1 MDSSKNRAL
10 PLLLLF
16 LLLGSIGLNIYFYK
30 QNKATIE
37 KDTVK
42 IDSLVEVRVEISSEL
57 AQTSLDL
64 NKYKGLS
71 EKMDSLLLA
80 ANGQIAERES
90 RIRQLIATEKN
101 LVALNKK
108 LKVELE
114 ELKALK
120 DSYLES
126 IDQLLKENNQ
136 LKYENKALNN
146 SLNEVITENLDLFKK
161 VKTAE
166 NLKAEYLKVGIFK
179 RKNNGKYIETVMAKR
194 TNKLEVCFSILENKV
209 AQVGKKKVY
218 LRIITPDGL
227 PLGSRSGGS
236 GSFKLAGSNEEVLFT
251 AMQEVDYANDKVD
264 ICLPYEEQDRLF
276 ASGTY
281 IVEVYVEGVPAAAS
295 SFTLK

>member
-1 MDSSKNRAL
+1 MDSSKNRVL

-16 LLLGSIGLNIYFYK
+16 LLLGSIGLNFYFYK

-37 KDTVK
+37 TDTVK
-42 IDSLVEVRVEISSEL
+42 MDSLVEVRVEISSEL

-90 RIRQLIATEKN
+90 RIRQLIATEKD

-126 IDQLLKENNQ
+126 IDQLLKENSQ

-209 AQVGKKKVY
+209 AQVGGKNVY

-264 ICLPYEEQDRLF
+264 ICLPFEEQDRVF

>member
-16 LLLGSIGLNIYFYK
+16 LLLGSIGLNFYFYK

-37 KDTVK
+37 TDTVK

-90 RIRQLIATEKN
+90 RIRQLIATEKD

-126 IDQLLKENNQ
+126 IDQLLKENSQ

-194 TNKLEVCFSILENKV
+194 TNKLEVCFSVLENKV
-209 AQVGKKKVY
+209 AQVGRKNVY

-264 ICLPYEEQDRLF
+264 ICLPFEEQDRVF

>member
-1 MDSSKNRAL
+1 MDSSKNRVL

-16 LLLGSIGLNIYFYK
+16 LLLGSIGLNFYFYK

-37 KDTVK
+37 TDTVK
-42 IDSLVEVRVEISSEL
+42 MDSLVEVRVEISSEL

-90 RIRQLIATEKN
+90 RIRKLIATEKD

-114 ELKALK
+114 ELKTLK

-126 IDQLLKENNQ
+126 IDQLLKENSQ

-179 RKNNGKYIETVMAKR
+179 RKSNGKYIETVMAKR

-209 AQVGKKKVY
+209 AQVGGKNVY

-264 ICLPYEEQDRLF
+264 ICLPFEEQDRVF

>member
-1 MDSSKNRAL
+1 MDSTKNRVL

-16 LLLGSIGLNIYFYK
+16 LLLGSIGLNFYFFK

-37 KDTVK
+37 TDTVK
-42 IDSLVEVRVEISSEL
+42 MDSLVEVRVEISSEL

-90 RIRQLIATEKN
+90 RIRKLIATEKD

-126 IDQLLKENNQ
+126 IDQLLKENSQ

-209 AQVGKKKVY
+209 AQVGGKNVY

-264 ICLPYEEQDRLF
+264 ICLPFEEQDRVF

>member
-1 MDSSKNRAL
+1 MDSTKNRVL

-16 LLLGSIGLNIYFYK
+16 LLLGSIGLNFYFFK

-37 KDTVK
+37 TDTVK
-42 IDSLVEVRVEISSEL
+42 MDSLVEVRVEISSEL

-90 RIRQLIATEKN
+90 RIRKLIATEKD

-114 ELKALK
+114 ELKSLK

-126 IDQLLKENNQ
+126 IDQLLKENSQ

-209 AQVGKKKVY
+209 AQVGGKNVY

-264 ICLPYEEQDRLF
+264 ICLPFEEQDRVF

>member
-16 LLLGSIGLNIYFYK
+16 LLLGSIGLNFYFYK

-37 KDTVK
+37 TDTVK

-209 AQVGKKKVY
+209 AQVGKKNVY

>member
-1 MDSSKNRAL
+1 MDSTKNRVL

-16 LLLGSIGLNIYFYK
+16 LLLGSIGLNFYFYK

-37 KDTVK
+37 TDTVK
-42 IDSLVEVRVEISSEL
+42 MDSLVEVRVEISSEL

-90 RIRQLIATEKN
+90 RIRKLIATEKD

-114 ELKALK
+114 ELKTLK

-126 IDQLLKENNQ
+126 IDQLLKENSQ

-179 RKNNGKYIETVMAKR
+179 RKSNGKYIETVMAKR

-209 AQVGKKKVY
+209 AQVGGKNVY

-264 ICLPYEEQDRLF
+264 ICLPFEEQDRVF

>member
-16 LLLGSIGLNIYFYK
+16 LLLGSIGLNFYFYK
-30 QNKATIE
+30 QNKTTVE
-37 KDTVK
+37 TDTVK

-209 AQVGKKKVY
+209 AQVGKKNVY

-236 GSFKLAGSNEEVLFT
+236 GSFKLASSNEEVLFT

-264 ICLPYEEQDRLF
+264 ICLPYEEQDRVF

>member
-1 MDSSKNRAL
+1 
-10 PLLLLF
+10 
-16 LLLGSIGLNIYFYK
+16 
-30 QNKATIE
+30 
-37 KDTVK
+37 
-42 IDSLVEVRVEISSEL
+42 
-57 AQTSLDL
+57 
-64 NKYKGLS
+64 
-71 EKMDSLLLA
+71 
-80 ANGQIAERES
+80 
-90 RIRQLIATEKN
+90 
-101 LVALNKK
+101 
-108 LKVELE
+108 
-114 ELKALK
+114 
-120 DSYLES
+120 
-126 IDQLLKENNQ
+126 LKENSQ

-194 TNKLEVCFSILENKV
+194 TNKLEVCFSVLENKV
-209 AQVGKKKVY
+209 AQVGRKNVY

-264 ICLPYEEQDRLF
+264 ICLPFEEQDRVF

>member
-16 LLLGSIGLNIYFYK
+16 LLLGSIGLNFYFYK

-37 KDTVK
+37 TDTVK

-80 ANGQIAERES
+80 ANGQIAQRES
-90 RIRQLIATEKN
+90 RIRQLIATEKD
-101 LVALNKK
+101 LVSLNKK

-126 IDQLLKENNQ
+126 IDQLLKENSQ

-179 RKNNGKYIETVMAKR
+179 RKSNGKYIETVMAKR
-194 TNKLEVCFSILENKV
+194 TNKLEVCFSVLENKV
-209 AQVGKKKVY
+209 AQVGRKNVY

-264 ICLPYEEQDRLF
+264 ICLPFEEQDRVF